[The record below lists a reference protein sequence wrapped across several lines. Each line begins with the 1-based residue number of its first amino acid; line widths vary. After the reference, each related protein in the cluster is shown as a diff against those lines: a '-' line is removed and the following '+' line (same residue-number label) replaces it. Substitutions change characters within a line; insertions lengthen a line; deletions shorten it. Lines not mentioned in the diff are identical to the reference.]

1 MAAVTYGG
9 SYTSAPVSGV
19 NYIGWQGNGSLTID
33 QTGTSG
39 GTVAITGGI
48 TEAIGGASGYPL
60 ATGTV
65 TITGRRRGVYV
76 QRQLPNLDVGV
87 IIRHRKCVRLLRG
100 HIRPDRHH
108 IGRKRQLRWH
118 RHDRRK
124 RTTDGTTTTPC
135 TWNARLDRCR

>member
-65 TITGRRRGVYV
+65 TITGGAAA
-76 QRQLPNLDVGV
+76 LMFSDSSE
-87 IIRHRKCVRLLRG
+87 LRG
-100 HIRPDRHH
+100 LYMASEMCTSTPGAHSPRPPPH
-108 IGRKRQLRWH
+108 W
-118 RHDRRK
+118 
-124 RTTDGTTTTPC
+124 
-135 TWNARLDRCR
+135 A